1 MKRFRGNHIPRVN
14 QRVNQTLNQTIAV
27 AAGSKKVL
35 LLSVFF
41 FLTGISTGVFL
52 ELTMIEGEKSSIAGY
67 LKDYLYM
74 NTGSME
80 YPNPF
85 LSSLCSNL
93 LLFLILFLAGL
104 SVLGFPVALAVL
116 TYKGMALGFCTGL
129 IAETLKNKGLLV
141 ILTSLAPQNLILIP
155 AFILAAAAAVNYGLI
170 SLQKKR
176 NTAKRNPKML
186 SGSYLRAE
194 LLLAGAVA
202 CACALEAILYPV
214 VLSP

>member
-14 QRVNQTLNQTIAV
+14 QRVNQTLNQTIAI

-141 ILTSLAPQNLILIP
+141 ILTSLAPQNLVLIP

-176 NTAKRNPKML
+176 NTAKRNPKTL